1 MCAHAT
7 QAAAA
12 VRAASEA
19 VLQALENRRWEV
31 ELPLRMQERE
41 AALQSLGAAL
51 EAAGGLLPAEAA
63 DLLALDARIGD
74 TLRLRRL
81 ELERERRALRTGPSV
96 VRSYTGPASTASRFL
111 DFAG

>member
-1 MCAHAT
+1 MSAHAT
-7 QAAAA
+7 QAAEA

-19 VLQALENRRWEV
+19 VLQALESRRWEV

-41 AALQSLGAAL
+41 AALQSLGEAL
-51 EAAGGLLPAEAA
+51 AAAGGLLPAEAA
-63 DLLALDARIGD
+63 DLLALDARIGEA
-74 TLRLRRL
+74 LRLRRL